1 VFQGVEFRERVLGV
15 RTLTAGRHTFAFA
28 STGTSGTSLAVG
40 VDYLKL
46 TPTLDRDR
54 VVFEAEAASVGS
66 SIALTMTAETAASP
80 SGSGGFQVLP
90 ATGTDDWVD
99 FQVTAPKAGHYRLT
113 SMVKKT
119 AARGQFQ
126 VRSGGAPLGDV
137 VDLYLPTGDGDYQYL
152 EVDHGTLVF
161 DEAGSR
167 TLRYAVVGR
176 NAASTSWQLGI
187 DYLVLTPVGQITLG
201 GPTTV
206 RVGQRVQLEVGFV
219 DVELYTAKKH
229 VLWSVDGADTGAAAY
244 VDDAGMVTGRRAGT
258 AVVRVRSLVD
268 RSVTATMTITVT

>member
-1 VFQGVEFRERVLGV
+1 
-15 RTLTAGRHTFAFA
+15 
-28 STGTSGTSLAVG
+28 
-40 VDYLKL
+40 
-46 TPTLDRDR
+46 

-206 RVGQRVQLEVGFV
+206 RVGQRVQLDVGFV